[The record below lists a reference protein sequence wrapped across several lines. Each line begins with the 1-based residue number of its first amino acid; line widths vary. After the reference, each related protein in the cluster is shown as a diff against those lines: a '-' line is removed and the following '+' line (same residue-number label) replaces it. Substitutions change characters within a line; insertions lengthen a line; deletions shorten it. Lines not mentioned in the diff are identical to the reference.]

1 MVQASKQVSS
11 SGVGTVW
18 KWSKTQIESHP
29 PSSAARATLVM
40 VSNCSM
46 GSSIS
51 ARSIR
56 QPCGTKTPNLIAM
69 VCSSPRSLRSVPK
82 ISQKR
87 GRLGQRFIV
96 GARDP
101 ALDAEESVVAGLFE
115 RGEAR
120 KEVEVPF
127 TRLEAV
133 AVGDVDVD
141 DVMPGR
147 PYARRDVRLLDV
159 HVEEIRHDRNPSP
172 DPLGEFD
179 ALLQPVDEVL
189 LVAVEWLEE
198 DRYAGVPGRWRELFE
213 LLDEQLTFEL
223 GSCLV
228 RSQVGQ
234 SRRGTELWHC
244 KEADGAECGCQVQ
257 PPAHQFLPR
266 SPFGRV

>member
-56 QPCGTKTPNLIAM
+56 QPCGTKTPNLI
-69 VCSSPRSLRSVPK
+69 VTICSSRCSLRSVPK
-82 ISQKR
+82 LPQEV
-87 GRLGQRFIV
+87 GRLGQCLVI

-101 ALDAEESVVAGLFE
+101 TLDAQVSVVAGRFE

-120 KEVEVPF
+120 TEVEVSFPW
-127 TRLEAV
+127 LEAV

-141 DVMPGR
+141 DMLPGR
-147 PYARRDVRLLDV
+147 PDARRDVSLFDV
-159 HVEEIRHDRNPSP
+159 HVEEIRHDP
-172 DPLGEFD
+172 DPIPDLLGERY

-189 LVAVEWLEE
+189 LVAVERFEE
-198 DRYAGVPGRWRELFE
+198 DRHAGVTGRGREFLE
-213 LLDEQLTFEL
+213 LLDEQ
-223 GSCLV
+223 
-228 RSQVGQ
+228 
-234 SRRGTELWHC
+234 
-244 KEADGAECGCQVQ
+244 
-257 PPAHQFLPR
+257 
-266 SPFGRV
+266 